1 VRLEE
6 IAKHLGLE
14 RLTPELAEEHVVD
27 VEHAHASDLLSDILA
42 FAPPRGVA
50 LTIQAHLNAV
60 AVAVHA
66 RQAAV
71 IFTSDRRPADDV
83 VARAIEERLPL
94 FLARQGTFDVAGRL
108 YELGVR
114 GRIE

>member
-1 VRLEE
+1 MRLDE
-6 IAKHLGLE
+6 IAKRLE
-14 RLTPELAEEHVVD
+14 LENLTPELEASLGEDVVR
-27 VEHAHASDLLSDILA
+27 AHASDLLSDILA
-42 FAPPRGVA
+42 FAPPGGVA
-50 LTIQAHLNAV
+50 LTIQAHLNAI

-66 RQAAV
+66 RQVAV
-71 IFTSDRRPADDV
+71 IFTSDRRPPDDV

-94 FLARQGTFDVAGRL
+94 FSARQGTFDVAGRL